1 MAKVEEY
8 WRGKSVLVT
17 GASSGLGWAIT
28 EALAP
33 YGIHFALLS
42 RREERMRELANQL
55 SNTPSRFWIRSVDVR
70 NREQVYRAVR
80 DFAAEA
86 GRLDVAWVNSG
97 IGGSTAFDRWNWD
110 TVEAMIDTNLK
121 GAIYTTM
128 ACLEQMVP
136 RGEGAIVGIG
146 SASSM
151 RGLPGRG
158 IYSMTKIALA
168 YYLESL
174 MAELPQIQFTI
185 IHPGFVDT
193 PINQNNPNRFWLM
206 QPPEAAQLMIR
217 AVARRKRVY
226 IYPFKMKLLYRVVHA
241 LPPSV
246 YFWIAKKMLQVS
258 NPTGERIEI
267 PSEASNGPRQ
277 PGEDK
282 LENRRPEKPD

>member
-1 MAKVEEY
+1 MTGLERY

-17 GASSGLGWAIT
+17 GASSGLGWALV

-42 RREERMRELANQL
+42 RREQRMRELADSL
-55 SNTPSRFWIRSVDVR
+55 KDSPSRFWVRSVDVR
-70 NREQVYRAVR
+70 NRGQVYQAVR

-86 GRLDVAWVNSG
+86 GKIDVAWVNSG
-97 IGGSTAFDRWNWD
+97 LGGSTAFDRWDWEF
-110 TVEAMIDTNLK
+110 VEAMIDTNLK
-121 GAIYTTM
+121 GAIYTTR

-136 RGEGAIVGIG
+136 RGEGTIVGIG

-193 PINQNNPNRFWLM
+193 PINRNNPNRFWLL

-217 AVARRKRVY
+217 AVARGKRFY
-226 IYPFKMKLLYRVVHA
+226 IYPFKMKLLYRLVHA
-241 LPPSV
+241 LPLFI
-246 YFWIAKKMLQVS
+246 YLWIGRKMLQIS
-258 NPTGERIEI
+258 NPTGERLQIEHKFGKQ
-267 PSEASNGPRQ
+267 N
-277 PGEDK
+277 
-282 LENRRPEKPD
+282 